1 MHFLVKGPPSPSKID
16 ESHGITAVGEKI
28 SQSHE
33 LPDEASLADM
43 DDFRNKILSK
53 GTLERNT
60 VKDLTPLSILLD
72 LSDAS
77 HMWSEIEE
85 KKLLELVESDL
96 TLDAFK
102 RRLPDRPIQSIRLK
116 IRLLK
121 NTSWTLGEALLMANL
136 TLDYSPLDINKVKD
150 EFPFRNTKYLSG
162 KHDRYKKTLKK
173 LDIQTPMTQPV
184 RGLSPRQIAWVI
196 ALLNYD
202 LTLTALRK
210 QFTAWEVNEIKV
222 LVQEVV
228 PSSWTKGESK
238 FLEQLVNKYSP
249 ISEISNELPFRTLE
263 NISTN
268 LGRLG
273 NNNSSNENIDRVI
286 SEINSIKLRE
296 IQKAKERLDLDK
308 FKHLFKK
315 DLTRKTLEKEFP
327 GIEMNVLYEIAKYEG
342 LPEDFSSAELSLL
355 KKESNIKIL
364 VEQLPLRDQLSIEK
378 KLVAFNPNSRR
389 SKFSSKIDELLY
401 TANWYGSDTFVR
413 RSKKSSE
420 ESESAPLLPNP
431 QNESLKKLIEESK
444 YFQSITGDGKVVDLS
459 KKTRDRKRT
468 KKALES
474 FEETKNS
481 RKSNLNVEQKENIQ
495 NKRKSEET
503 SPPINHIHK
512 KQRQMNAIRKANALA
527 EERLRKRNELMEH
540 RRLKKYS
547 PDSIMNDSK
556 VSLIGRDFFKDE
568 LKYERVPVVDFKEH
582 SEAIFEEGSVY
593 PLTDNAPADIV
604 SKYRKRY
611 RDLPDSFPPLFAGSA
626 DESEAMINPFNRVR
640 IRYLLYPQHTEL
652 FILACPKSDELDP
665 VCEISTI
672 FQVHYAMYFSHS
684 KALKN
689 IIHKDY
695 CQNLTA
701 AVRNNDFDL
710 FMLTIDKWNEL
721 MIELSPTASSANIE
735 EDINFEIR
743 RYLKLGRKPVLTSED
758 LNLRVFYEA
767 FDAIEN
773 SQTKNEVEHPSLIVV
788 DSQQPDAAYESDHP
802 KRQRKLKKLDSSEPD
817 LETEN
822 RKLHVSRTYGA
833 PKSKTYLSNF
843 FYFVTSKK
851 SISRFCLHLIMLR
864 AYSRVV
870 STDSRKLRS
879 YKAFTAEVYGE
890 LLPCFISEVLTQLK
904 FRPNQNYYDLGSG
917 VGNTVFQAALEF
929 GAKSGGCELMQHPS
943 KLTQRQASLIQ
954 KHLSILG
961 VKELPLE
968 FALFQSFV
976 DNESVSKSVLQCD
989 VLLVNNYLFDAGLN
1003 AAVGKLL
1010 YGLKPGSK
1018 IISLRNFIS
1027 PRYKATGDKTI
1038 FDYLK
1043 VEKFEMNENSVSWTG
1058 NRVPY
1063 YISTV
1068 QEDIC
1073 KEYL

>member
-1 MHFLVKGPPSPSKID
+1 MHFLVKGPPSPSKLD
-16 ESHGITAVGEKI
+16 EANGIMAIGERI
-28 SQSHE
+28 PQGSE
-33 LPDEASLADM
+33 LPDGDSLADM
-43 DDFRNKILSK
+43 DDFRSK
-53 GTLERNT
+53 VLPKSTSERNT
-60 VKDLTPLSILLD
+60 VKDLTPSSISSD
-72 LSDAS
+72 SSDAS
-77 HMWSEIEE
+77 HTWSDMEE
-85 KKLLELVESDL
+85 KKLLELIESDL

-102 RRLPDRPIQSIRLK
+102 RRLPDRPIHSIRSK
-116 IRLLK
+116 IRLSK
-121 NTSWTLGEALLMANL
+121 NTPWTFGEALLMANL
-136 TLDYSPLDINKVKD
+136 ALDYSPLDINKIRN
-150 EFPFRNTKYLSG
+150 EFPFRNIKYLSG

-173 LDIQTPMTQPV
+173 LGIQTPMNQPV
-184 RGLSPRQIAWVI
+184 RGLSPRQIAWVL

-222 LVQEVV
+222 LVREVV

-238 FLEQLVNKYSP
+238 FLEQLVTKYVL
-249 ISEISNELPFRTLE
+249 ISEILNELPFRTLE

-268 LGRLG
+268 LGRLAS
-273 NNNSSNENIDRVI
+273 NNSSNENINRVI
-286 SEINSIKLRE
+286 SEINSIESQE
-296 IQKAKERLDLDK
+296 IEKAKERVDLAK
-308 FKHLFKK
+308 FTHLFKK

-327 GIEMNVLYEIAKYEG
+327 GVEMNILYEIAKYEG
-342 LPEDFSSAELSLL
+342 LPEEFSTAELSLL
-355 KKESNIKIL
+355 KKESNIKVL
-364 VEQLPLRDQLSIEK
+364 VDQLPLRDQLSIEK
-378 KLVAFNPNSRR
+378 KLLAFNPNSRR

-413 RSKKSSE
+413 RPKKSSE
-420 ESESAPLLPNP
+420 GNESASFVPDP
-431 QNESLKKLIEESK
+431 QNGSLKKLIEESK
-444 YFQSITGDGKVVDLS
+444 YFQSITGDGEVLDLS

-481 RKSNLNVEQKENIQ
+481 RRSNSSLEPKENIL
-495 NKRKSEET
+495 NKRKSEEP
-503 SPPINHIHK
+503 SPSINHIHK
-512 KQRQMNAIRKANALA
+512 KQKQMNAIRKANALA
-527 EERLRKRNELMEH
+527 EERLRKRIEFMEH

-556 VSLIGRDFFKDE
+556 VSLIGRDIFKDE
-568 LKYERVPVVDFKEH
+568 LKDERVPDLDFKEKP
-582 SEAIFEEGSVY
+582 EAIFEEGSVY

-604 SKYRKRY
+604 SEYCKRY

-626 DESEAMINPFNRVR
+626 DESEASINPFNRLR

-665 VCEISTI
+665 VSEISTI

-684 KALKN
+684 KVLKH

-695 CQNLTA
+695 CQNLTTSI
-701 AVRNNDFDL
+701 RNNDFAL

-721 MIELSPTASSANIE
+721 MIELSPTVSSANTD
-735 EDINFEIR
+735 EDINFEVR
-743 RYLKLGRKPVLTSED
+743 RFLKQGQKPDLTSED
-758 LNLRVFYEA
+758 LDLRVFYEA

-773 SQTKNEVEHPSLIVV
+773 SHIKSEVEHPSLTVA
-788 DSQQPDAAYESDHP
+788 DSQRPDANYENGHP
-802 KRQRKLKKLDSSEPD
+802 KRQRKLKKLDSSDSD

-822 RKLHVSRTYGA
+822 RKLPVSRTYGA

-851 SISRFCLHLIMLR
+851 SISRFCLHSILLR

-890 LLPCFISEVLTQLK
+890 LLPSFISEVLTQLK
-904 FRPNQNYYDLGSG
+904 IKPNQNYYDLGSG
-917 VGNTVFQAALEF
+917 VGNTVFQAAIEF
-929 GAKSGGCELMQHPS
+929 GAKSGGCEIMQHPS

-1003 AAVGKLL
+1003 TAVGKLL

-1068 QEDIC
+1068 QENIC